1 MIQLQLDSTFRT
13 IAMPILHDSKYQN
26 MKKYVAHGH
35 YSVYDHCFRVA
46 LFAYS
51 YAKCKGIKVD
61 YWSLIRGSLL
71 HDYYL
76 YDWHHTHEGHR
87 LHGFRHP
94 YFALHN
100 AKKRFTLNKKKVNMI
115 LSHMF
120 PLTFWKLLLSKE
132 AWILTY
138 ADKVCANSEHA
149 SIAKIKKIKKE
160 RKNMMKRLVLCR

>member
-1 MIQLQLDSTFRT
+1 
-13 IAMPILHDSKYQN
+13 MPILHDSKYQN

-94 YFALHN
+94 YFSLHN
-100 AKKRFTLNKKKVNMI
+100 AKKKIYSEQKGSEYDSLPYVSFD
-115 LSHMF
+115 
-120 PLTFWKLLLSKE
+120 LLE
-132 AWILTY
+132 ASSFQRGMDTY
-138 ADKVCANSEHA
+138 
-149 SIAKIKKIKKE
+149 
-160 RKNMMKRLVLCR
+160 LC